1 MFSFFHPKP
10 VTDGRAV
17 AVKVVQH
24 QASARQD
31 TRTLVVTTRSAVSAN
46 GTAHE
51 AGPEK
56 TPYRAGS
63 RE

>member
-17 AVKVVQH
+17 AVKVVQQ

-31 TRTLVVTTRSAVSAN
+31 TRTLVVTTRSTVPAKL
-46 GTAHE
+46 TAHE
-51 AGPEK
+51 G
-56 TPYRAGS
+56 GIQGVS
-63 RE
+63 SS